1 MNQISKQLFM
11 LITLMLTGLSPAV
24 AEISYPTNPLYQ
36 QKRLIISQDGI
47 SSFDLQTGRLVWQTL
62 NKLQTF
68 EPVLTGESLL
78 VGSSQG
84 LQVLSAKTGQL
95 LWQHGG
101 GIVFSPIARDNT
113 AYLTARDGHIWAL
126 GLTTKKVLW

>member
-1 MNQISKQLFM
+1 MHQISKQLFM
-11 LITLMLTGLSPAV
+11 LITLMLTSLSPAM

-36 QKRLIISQDGI
+36 PKRLIISQNGI
-47 SSFDLQTGRLVWQTL
+47 SSFDLQTGRLVWQKL

-68 EPVLTGESLL
+68 EPVLTGEYLL

-101 GIVFSPIARDNT
+101 GIIFSPIVENNT
-113 AYLTARDGHIWAL
+113 AYLTARDGRIWAL
-126 GLTTKKVLW
+126 DLTT